1 MLPFSLCLIF
11 INIYFYYNIIK
22 EKIILKNNVIKS
34 NEVYNLSH
42 EFTELNE
49 AFINLIYY
57 CLNIKKKFL
66 NFLKSN
72 YIFYWLSKL
81 FLNPTS
87 SLNYVKITIT

>member
-1 MLPFSLCLIF
+1 MLPFSSCLIF

-34 NEVYNLSH
+34 SEVHNLSH

-49 AFINLIYY
+49 AFINLIYH
-57 CLNIKKKFL
+57 CLNIKKNIL

-72 YIFYWLSKL
+72 YTFYWSSKL
-81 FLNPTS
+81 LLDPTN
-87 SLNYVKITIT
+87 SLNYIKITIT